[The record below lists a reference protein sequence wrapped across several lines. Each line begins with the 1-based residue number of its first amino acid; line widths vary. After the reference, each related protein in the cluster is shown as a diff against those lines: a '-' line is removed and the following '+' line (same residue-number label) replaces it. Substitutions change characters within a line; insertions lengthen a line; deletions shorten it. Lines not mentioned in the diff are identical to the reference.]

1 MDIQFAMSTG
11 MLKQNACHPR
21 TWNLFDCLEAC
32 WQPFHTC
39 CGSQSGEDAFQLP
52 EAEAQVPCL
61 TWISCLAAPFSN
73 RWMDRQPLNHNT
85 KRDGLSGFVSGNY
98 ISLQINEP
106 SVGCPDFFIDSA
118 SIQNNSSPPPH
129 WTTGHQP
136 LDLDLLAT
144 SGFNSGN
151 NFIKVFLTIPVITET
166 TRHVLKPITCFIET
180 MKLRNFWLK
189 QMLTQI
195 IFWMRYKSKIYD

>member
-1 MDIQFAMSTG
+1 MDIQFAMSKG

-32 WQPFHTC
+32 WQLFHTC

-61 TWISCLAAPFSN
+61 TWISCLSAPFSN

-85 KRDGLSGFVSGNY
+85 KHDGLSGFVSGNY
-98 ISLQINEP
+98 ISLQINGS
-106 SVGCPDFFIDSA
+106 SVGWSDFFIHFA
-118 SIQNNSSPPPH
+118 SFQSNSSLPSH
-129 WTTGHQP
+129 WTSGHQL
-136 LDLDLLAT
+136 LDLDLIAT

-151 NFIKVFLTIPVITET
+151 ILVKVISTIPVIAEAKLDALNPA
-166 TRHVLKPITCFIET
+166 TRFI
-180 MKLRNFWLK
+180 KSIK
-189 QMLTQI
+189 VTQL
-195 IFWMRYKSKIYD
+195 